1 MLVHVYSFVELLTTP
16 PGFSE
21 GINLSGSVEGTPPQT
36 VSISELLSG
45 EGNTLDWVCGEEES
59 GGGVQDGPV
68 EVGDAPYRQIYCLY
82 LQVSFSGAR
91 DNLSLSE

>member
-59 GGGVQDGPV
+59 GVQVGRV
-68 EVGDAPYRQIYCLY
+68 EVGDTPYRQIYCLY
-82 LQVSFSGAR
+82 L
-91 DNLSLSE
+91 